1 MPLFILFCFFLNF
14 LNRLSLIDR
23 NKSVKQCQASVCGS
37 ALKSPSRPLA
47 PAFIAHSLGAD
58 AAGGPRLSFYFLAS
72 SLPAHPAACVR
83 ACVCLCT
90 TSPFLRI
97 PTNFKRGKNK
107 RRKQKRKSESCFLD
121 IKQANTWVCSAHSA
135 STKTF
140 NPCTCAAATGLRLHA
155 TLLLESGLCIMRKV
169 GRKRSQFKNPHS
181 PSDDV
186 PASVRQQTGPP
197 DRSCLTTV
205 CVCIRQGQ
213 RSKDGHPLLPG
224 GC

>member
-1 MPLFILFCFFLNF
+1 MPLFILAPVLFCFFLNF

-58 AAGGPRLSFYFLAS
+58 AAGGPRFSFYFLAS

-97 PTNFKRGKNK
+97 PKNFKGGKNK
-107 RRKQKRKSESCFLD
+107 R
-121 IKQANTWVCSAHSA
+121 N
-135 STKTF
+135 TKTF
-140 NPCTCAAATGLRLHA
+140 NRCTCAAASGLRLHA

-205 CVCIRQGQ
+205 CVRIRQGQ